1 MHIPYHMRIPANAL
15 SRALVGCLTACAYAW
30 HQRSLLRAERRALGE
45 LNEELLCE
53 ARLLAFELNKGAS
66 GDPLAVVQDPCL
78 PTSTPERAFAD
89 DRARRTR
96 GAGPSASRQTGSCPG
111 PSADTAGARGS
122 RSTLLVAGAA
132 LWCRALPPHSR
143 LAVRPNAIRRLL
155 GSDGG
160 TLRTQVIGV
169 CGMSCSGKSTVSSVL
184 RAMAAQHGAY
194 VPVLCL
200 DDSYHE
206 WMYEPPSRE
215 QPSGLVPPAGRGR
228 RTWKNW
234 ESAR

>member
-1 MHIPYHMRIPANAL
+1 MRIPASAL
-15 SRALVGCLTACAYAW
+15 SRALVGCLTACVYAW
-30 HQRSLLRAERRALGE
+30 HQRSLLRAERRALAE

-53 ARLLAFELNKGAS
+53 ARLLAFELNKG
-66 GDPLAVVQDPCL
+66 GDPLAVVHDPCL
-78 PTSTPERAFAD
+78 PTSTPERAFSD
-89 DRARRTR
+89 DARRTN
-96 GAGPSASRQTGSCPG
+96 G
-111 PSADTAGARGS
+111 
-122 RSTLLVAGAA
+122 AGAA
-132 LWCRALPPHSR
+132 LWCRALPPDSR

-160 TLRTQVIGV
+160 SMRTQVIGV

-206 WMYEPPSRE
+206 WMYEPPRRE
-215 QPSGLVPPAGRGR
+215 GLGLGLGSGLG
-228 RTWKNW
+228 
-234 ESAR
+234 

>member
-1 MHIPYHMRIPANAL
+1 MRIPANAL

-111 PSADTAGARGS
+111 PSADTRGAHARHS
-122 RSTLLVAGAA
+122 WWQARRSGAER
-132 LWCRALPPHSR
+132 C
-143 LAVRPNAIRRLL
+143 
-155 GSDGG
+155 
-160 TLRTQVIGV
+160 
-169 CGMSCSGKSTVSSVL
+169 
-184 RAMAAQHGAY
+184 
-194 VPVLCL
+194 
-200 DDSYHE
+200 
-206 WMYEPPSRE
+206 
-215 QPSGLVPPAGRGR
+215 R
-228 RTWKNW
+228 RTAASPCGQTR
-234 ESAR
+234 SAGCWAATAARCARK